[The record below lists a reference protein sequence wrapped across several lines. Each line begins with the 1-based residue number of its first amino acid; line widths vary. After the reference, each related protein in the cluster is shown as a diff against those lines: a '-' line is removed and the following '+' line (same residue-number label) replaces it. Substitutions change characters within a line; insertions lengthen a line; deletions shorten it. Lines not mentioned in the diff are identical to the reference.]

1 LNRQLLENQDYFK
14 QTKPAKLSGMK
25 YGRNFGL
32 LLLVGAFVF
41 AAAGNAAR
49 GVSGES
55 GFLGIVG
62 AATVLEILTPE
73 LFSTTSDFIN
83 NHLHPFIWDPLL
95 LGILAFPGWLILGLP
110 GAVLLWKYRKI
121 PIGGEAT
128 NEELAYNTYEDVLAA
143 AEEADFENP
152 LEPSRYNDLQEYD
165 PLYPPD
171 DGVKFDHLPQLP
183 MEASDTA
190 DFSNE
195 VSIMPDDFENYS
207 EENERV
213 NETQNLNPLP
223 SQSEHKP
230 ENESDAKGNDHPAK
244 KYPNPII

>member
-1 LNRQLLENQDYFK
+1 
-14 QTKPAKLSGMK
+14 MK

-32 LLLVGAFVF
+32 LLLIGAFVF

-55 GFLGIVG
+55 SFLGIVG
-62 AATVLEILTPE
+62 AARVLEILAPE
-73 LFSTTSDFIN
+73 FLSNISNLIK

-95 LGILAFPGWLILGLP
+95 LGILALPGWLILGFP

-152 LEPSRYNDLQEYD
+152 LEPSRYKDLQEYD
-165 PLYPPD
+165 PLFPPD
-171 DGVKFDHLPQLP
+171 DGVKYENFPELPL
-183 MEASDTA
+183 EASDTA
-190 DFSNE
+190 DFRNE
-195 VSIMPDDFENYS
+195 LSIMPDDI
-207 EENERV
+207 
-213 NETQNLNPLP
+213 ETVSIKNDLVKEPQRLNSLP
-223 SQSEHKP
+223 SQPEITSEK
-230 ENESDAKGNDHPAK
+230 ETDSK
-244 KYPNPII
+244 KQ

>member
-1 LNRQLLENQDYFK
+1 
-14 QTKPAKLSGMK
+14 MK

-152 LEPSRYNDLQEYD
+152 LEPSRYNDLQE
-165 PLYPPD
+165 
-171 DGVKFDHLPQLP
+171 
-183 MEASDTA
+183 
-190 DFSNE
+190 
-195 VSIMPDDFENYS
+195 
-207 EENERV
+207 
-213 NETQNLNPLP
+213 
-223 SQSEHKP
+223 
-230 ENESDAKGNDHPAK
+230 
-244 KYPNPII
+244 